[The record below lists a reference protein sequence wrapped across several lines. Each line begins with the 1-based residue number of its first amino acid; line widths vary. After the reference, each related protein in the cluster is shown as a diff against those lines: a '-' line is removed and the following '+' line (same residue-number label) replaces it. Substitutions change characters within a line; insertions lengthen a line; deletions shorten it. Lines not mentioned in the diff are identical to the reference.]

1 MKKSKDQ
8 DVKSAKKKSNIKI
21 KMLHVEIESQEV
33 NAMQN

>member
-8 DVKSAKKKSNIKI
+8 DVKSANKKSNIRI
-21 KMLHVEIESQEV
+21 KMLHVEFEIQEV